1 MATVKTWKI
10 RTEKRVTLKQL
21 AQMSGISKTCLN
33 DIENHKISPTLDEL
47 EKIAKALNVRMTDL
61 FESKYK

>member
-1 MATVKTWKI
+1 MAAVKTWKV
-10 RTEKRVTLKQL
+10 RTEKGITLKEL
-21 AQMSGISKTCLN
+21 SQMSGISKTCLN
-33 DIENHKISPTLDEL
+33 DIENNKTSPTINEL

>member
-1 MATVKTWKI
+1 MAAVKTWKVRI
-10 RTEKRVTLKQL
+10 EKGITLKEL
-21 AQMSGISKTCLN
+21 SQMSGISKTCLN
-33 DIENHKISPTLDEL
+33 DIENNKTSPTINEL